1 MASITISE
9 LRPVGFELLDD
20 SESFMNELSDS
31 QMDVFGGGKRDINI
45 NIFIGQVTIS
55 IGASLVR
62 TRNRR
67 RQE

>member
-31 QMDVFGGGKRDINI
+31 QMDVFGGAKRDINI

-55 IGASLVR
+55 KGASLVI